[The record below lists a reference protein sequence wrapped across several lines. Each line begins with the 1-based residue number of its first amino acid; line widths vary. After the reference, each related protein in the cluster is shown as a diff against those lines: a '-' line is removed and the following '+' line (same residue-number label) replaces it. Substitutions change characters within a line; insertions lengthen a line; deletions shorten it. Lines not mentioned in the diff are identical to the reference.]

1 MIAVNIN
8 DISFF
13 TTGKIATTTLV
24 SIPGAESREITYK
37 RDFVPT
43 VMNFASG
50 RQKVLLLRKPEE
62 RFYAGLFQYLMIEH
76 PLSFLNWK
84 KEIGSDLF
92 KTVFVPKLLNSTY
105 WWHLIERYFDSA
117 DWVYDQQRMTSQ
129 EKYHFG
135 NWLTDLELDNS
146 FDYLNFRNLSAFLDE
161 KSIQHTRHNESKF
174 MLGIDNV
181 QLVID
186 IFEQMKIGISKTK
199 HVNVD
204 HVLDFIKSDSLIYYE
219 LMRKE
224 YYAVQ

>member
-1 MIAVNIN
+1 MIIVNVN

-24 SIPGAESREITYK
+24 SIPGAESREIKNKSEY
-37 RDFVPT
+37 VPT
-43 VMNFASG
+43 VMNFVAG
-50 RQKVLLLRKPEE
+50 KQKVLLLREPEE

-84 KEIGSDLF
+84 KEIGFSLF
-92 KTVFVPKLLNSTY
+92 NTVFVPKLLNSTY
-105 WWHLIERYFDSA
+105 WWNLIERYFDSV
-117 DWVYDQQRMTSQ
+117 DWLYDEEMMTGQ

-135 NWLTDLELDNS
+135 NWLTGLELDNS
-146 FDYLNFRNLSAFLDE
+146 FDYLHFRNLSPFLDE
-161 KSIQHTRHNESKF
+161 KSIQHTRFNESKF

-181 QLVID
+181 KLVLD

-199 HVNVD
+199 HVNED
-204 HVLDFIKSDSLIYYE
+204 NVLDFIKSERLIYDK
-219 LMRKE
+219 LMCKE